1 MESIVNYM
9 EPRDIYE
16 KIGTNASE
24 LSEAEHGFICGL
36 IRKYKPKKIVE
47 LGVSGGGTSVL
58 VLNCLQKLGL
68 NDTKMYSVDLSET
81 YLRHIILIQI
91 KNVDSRLMRQS
102 LT

>member
-47 LGVSGGGTSVL
+47 LGVSGGVQ
-58 VLNCLQKLGL
+58 V
-68 NDTKMYSVDLSET
+68 
-81 YLRHIILIQI
+81 YLFLTVY
-91 KNVDSRLMRQS
+91 KNWD
-102 LT
+102 